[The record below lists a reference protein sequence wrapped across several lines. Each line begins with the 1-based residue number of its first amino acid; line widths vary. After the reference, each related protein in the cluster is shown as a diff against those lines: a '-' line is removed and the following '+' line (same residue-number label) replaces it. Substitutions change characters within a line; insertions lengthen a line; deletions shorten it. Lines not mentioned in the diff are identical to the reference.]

1 LPSNQP
7 GSQFW
12 GTGSQLAELRENLDP
27 IEARLFIQTLGTR
40 LFGNTYDYSEVEFR
54 GLNLNIKITV
64 AATGEVI
71 ETTPWR
77 HLMTE
82 DGRGY

>member
-1 LPSNQP
+1 MPSNQP

-12 GTGSQLAELRENLDP
+12 GTGSELAALRENLDP
-27 IEARLFIQTLGTR
+27 IAARMFIETLGTR
-40 LFGNTYDYSEVEFR
+40 LFGKTYGYSQVEFR
-54 GLNLNIKITV
+54 GLNLPIKITV